1 MSLSESNNPY
11 CGAYEGMDTVII
23 GLPQS
28 GKTTLFNAL
37 TLGKSDA
44 SGASG
49 SATEMHVG
57 VVKVPDPR
65 LECLAGIYN
74 PRKVVP
80 AEIRYIDLPGPESM
94 AKSQG
99 ISGRYRNIL
108 QSATAFLVVVR
119 AFANDAVAHP
129 TGEVDPAK
137 DLETMLNELSF
148 ADLEVLERASTRLSD
163 QMNKTKPA
171 DRPTVIR
178 HKDAVDKARAGL
190 EDGIPA
196 RLQTFTDSERAVL
209 VNYQL
214 LTDKKV
220 IAVFNTDEGAEDVS
234 IADLGLDP
242 ELVRGVGTVSVSA
255 RIEAELGMMD
265 ADEADE
271 FRADLEL
278 GEAATSQV
286 INASYDTLGLVSF
299 LTVGDDE
306 VRAWSVPGGMP
317 AVDAAGVIHTDFTR
331 GFIRAEV
338 IAYDDFSACGSM
350 AQGRKEG
357 LLRSEGK
364 TYPVRDGDIINF
376 LVNT

>member
-1 MSLSESNNPY
+1 
-11 CGAYEGMDTVII
+11 MDTVII

-49 SATEMHVG
+49 STTEMHMG

-65 LECLAGIYN
+65 LDSLAEIYN

-99 ISGRYRNIL
+99 ISGKYRNIL
-108 QSATAFLVVVR
+108 QSATAFLLVVR
-119 AFANDAVAHP
+119 AFTNDAVAHP
-129 TGEVDPAK
+129 NGQVDPAG
-137 DLETMLNELSF
+137 DLETMLNELIF
-148 ADLEVLERASTRLSD
+148 ADMEVLERASTRLAD

-171 DRPTVIR
+171 DRPTVTR
-178 HKDAVDKARAGL
+178 HKGAVEKARRGL
-190 EDGIPA
+190 EDGIPV

-214 LTDKKV
+214 LTDKNV
-220 IAVFNTDEGAEDVS
+220 IAVFNIDEGAEGVS
-234 IADLGLDP
+234 IGDLGLDAD
-242 ELVRGVGTVSVSA
+242 LVRGVGLVSISA
-255 RIEAELGMMD
+255 RIEAELGMM
-265 ADEADE
+265 EAEEAAE

-278 GEAATSQV
+278 GDPAMSQV

-306 VRAWSVPGGMP
+306 VRAWSVPGGIP
-317 AVDAAGVIHTDFTR
+317 AVEAAGVIHTDFTR

-338 IAYDDFSACGSM
+338 IAFDDFSACGSM
-350 AQGRKEG
+350 AQGRREG

-364 TYPVRDGDIINF
+364 TYPVHDGDIINF

>member
-1 MSLSESNNPY
+1 
-11 CGAYEGMDTVII
+11 MDTVII

-49 SATEMHVG
+49 SATEMHMG

-65 LECLAGIYN
+65 LEFLGEVYH
-74 PRKVVP
+74 PRKIVP

-108 QSATAFLVVVR
+108 QSATAFLLVVR
-119 AFANDAVAHP
+119 AFTNEAVAHP
-129 TGEVDPAK
+129 TGEVDSGR
-137 DLETMLNELSF
+137 DLETMLGELSF
-148 ADLEVLERASTRLSD
+148 ADLEVLERASTRLSE

-171 DRPTVIR
+171 DRPMAIR

-190 EDGIPA
+190 EAGIPV
-196 RLQTFTDSERAVL
+196 RLQNFTDSERALL

-214 LTDKKV
+214 LTDKNV
-220 IAVFNTDEGAEDVS
+220 IVVFNTDEGSEDVRV
-234 IADLGLDP
+234 ADLGLDP
-242 ELVRGVGTVSVSA
+242 ALMQGVGAVSISA
-255 RIEAELGMMD
+255 RIEAELGMM
-265 ADEADE
+265 EAEEAAE
-271 FRADLEL
+271 FRSDLEL
-278 GEAATSQV
+278 GEPATSQV

-306 VRAWSVPGGMP
+306 VRAWSIPGGMP

-338 IAYDDFSACGSM
+338 IAYDDFSTCGSI

-364 TYPVRDGDIINF
+364 AYPVRDGDIINF

>member
-1 MSLSESNNPY
+1 
-11 CGAYEGMDTVII
+11 MDTVII

-49 SATEMHVG
+49 SATEMHMG

-65 LECLAGIYN
+65 LDSLAQVYN

-80 AEIRYIDLPGPESM
+80 AEIRYIDLPGPEAM

-129 TGEVDPAK
+129 TGDVDPAR
-137 DLETMLNELSF
+137 DLEAMLNELSF
-148 ADLEVLERASTRLSD
+148 ADLEVLERAATRLAD

-171 DRPTVIR
+171 DRPAVVR
-178 HKDAVDKARAGL
+178 QKDAVDQARQGL
-190 EDGIPA
+190 EDGIPV
-196 RLQTFTDSERAVL
+196 RP
-209 VNYQL
+209 
-214 LTDKKV
+214 
-220 IAVFNTDEGAEDVS
+220 
-234 IADLGLDP
+234 DLGLDP
-242 ELVRGVGTVSVSA
+242 ELTRGVGEVSISA

-265 ADEADE
+265 VAEAAE
-271 FRADLEL
+271 FRTDLEL
-278 GEAATSQV
+278 GEPATSQV

-338 IAYDDFSACGSM
+338 IAYDDFSVCGSM

-364 TYPVRDGDIINF
+364 TYAVRDGDIINF

>member
-1 MSLSESNNPY
+1 
-11 CGAYEGMDTVII
+11 MDTVII

-49 SATEMHVG
+49 SASEMHMG
-57 VVKVPDPR
+57 VVKVPDLR
-65 LECLAGIYN
+65 LEFLGEVYH
-74 PRKVVP
+74 PRKIVP

-119 AFANDAVAHP
+119 AFTNDAVAHP
-129 TGEVDPAK
+129 TGEIDPGR
-137 DLETMLNELSF
+137 DLETMLNELYF
-148 ADLEVLERASTRLSD
+148 ADLEVLERASTRLSE

-171 DRPTVIR
+171 DRPMAIR
-178 HKDAVDKARAGL
+178 HKDAVDKALTGL
-190 EDGIPA
+190 EAGIPV
-196 RLQTFTDSERAVL
+196 RLQNFTNSERALL

-214 LTDKKV
+214 LTDKNV
-220 IAVFNTDEGAEDVS
+220 IVVFNTDEGSDDVCVS
-234 IADLGLDP
+234 DLGVDP
-242 ELVRGVGTVSVSA
+242 GLARGVGVVSISA

-265 ADEADE
+265 AEEAAE
-271 FRADLEL
+271 FRTDLAL
-278 GEAATSQV
+278 GEPATSQV

-338 IAYDDFSACGSM
+338 IAYEDFSACGSM

-364 TYPVRDGDIINF
+364 TYPVHDGDIINF